1 MTTDQSD
8 LREPLGFIG
17 VGRMG
22 GAMAERLLAAGHP
35 VTVYDPDQAAVRR
48 LESAGASRAE
58 SPAAVASAARI
69 VFASLPT
76 PSAVLDVVQGPN
88 GVCHGSAIRIFIDL
102 STSGASA
109 AVAIDEGLRERG
121 IQSLDAP
128 VSGGVAGAR
137 AGTLA
142 IMASG
147 PRAAFDTVEPVI
159 TLLGRVFHVGEQP
172 GLGQTLK
179 LANNLMSQAAIAI
192 TAEALALGVKA
203 GLDPQLML
211 DVINV
216 SSGRNT
222 ASADK
227 FPKHVLTRD
236 FDFGFTTGLALRTC
250 ACASTRL
257 RCSGSRCRSVDR
269 SASCCPGR
277 RRNSARNPTAP
288 ASPVSSNRAPA
299 AKYLPS
305 EDASHERGSLSARP
319 GHSQGGSRQRL
330 RREIARCRR

>member
-109 AVAIDEGLRERG
+109 AVAIDKGLRERG

-147 PRAAFDTVEPVI
+147 PRAAFETVEPVI

-227 FPKHVLTRD
+227 FPKHVLTRG
-236 FDFGFTTGLALRTC
+236 FDFGFTTGLALKDVRMC
-250 ACASTRL
+250 LDEAALLGVPMSV
-257 RCSGSRCRSVDR
+257 GRSVAELLSRTQEEFGAESD
-269 SASCCPGR
+269 CTCV
-277 RRNSARNPTAP
+277 ARVVESRAGCEI
-288 ASPVSSNRAPA
+288 SP
-299 AKYLPS
+299 K
-305 EDASHERGSLSARP
+305 RGSKS
-319 GHSQGGSRQRL
+319 
-330 RREIARCRR
+330 

>member
-69 VFASLPT
+69 AFASLPT

-88 GVCHGSAIRIFIDL
+88 GVRHGSAIRIFIDL

-147 PRAAFDTVEPVI
+147 PRAAFETVEPVI

-227 FPKHVLTRD
+227 FPKHVLTRG
-236 FDFGFTTGLALRTC
+236 FDFGFTTGLALKDVRMC
-250 ACASTRL
+250 LDEAALLGVPMSV
-257 RCSGSRCRSVDR
+257 GRSVGELLSRTQEEFGAESD
-269 SASCCPGR
+269 CTCV
-277 RRNSARNPTAP
+277 ARVVESRAGCEI
-288 ASPVSSNRAPA
+288 SP
-299 AKYLPS
+299 K
-305 EDASHERGSLSARP
+305 RGCKS
-319 GHSQGGSRQRL
+319 
-330 RREIARCRR
+330 

>member
-109 AVAIDEGLRERG
+109 AVAIDKGLRERG

-147 PRAAFDTVEPVI
+147 PRAVFDTVEPVI

-227 FPKHVLTRD
+227 FPKHVLTRG
-236 FDFGFTTGLALRTC
+236 FDFGFTTGLALKDVRMC
-250 ACASTRL
+250 LDEAALLGVPMSV
-257 RCSGSRCRSVDR
+257 GRSVGELLSRTQEEFGAESD
-269 SASCCPGR
+269 CTCV
-277 RRNSARNPTAP
+277 ARVVESRAGCEI
-288 ASPVSSNRAPA
+288 SP
-299 AKYLPS
+299 K
-305 EDASHERGSLSARP
+305 RGCKS
-319 GHSQGGSRQRL
+319 
-330 RREIARCRR
+330 

>member
-1 MTTDQSD
+1 MSTDRPGT
-8 LREPLGFIG
+8 LEPLGFIG

-22 GAMAERLLAAGHP
+22 AAMAGRLLVAGHP
-35 VTVYDPDQAAVRR
+35 VTVHDADEVAVGR
-48 LESAGASRAE
+48 LVSAGASRAD
-58 SPAAVASAARI
+58 SPASVASAARI

-76 PSAVLDVVQGPN
+76 PAVVLEVVRGPN
-88 GVCHGSAIRIFIDL
+88 GIRHGSSARIFVDL

-109 AVAIDEGLRERG
+109 AIAIAADLRERG
-121 IQSLDAP
+121 VQSLDAP
-128 VSGGVAGAR
+128 VSGGIAGAR

-147 PRAAFDTVEPVI
+147 PRAAFDAVEPML
-159 TLLGRVFHVGEQP
+159 TLIGRVFHVGEKP

-216 SSGRNT
+216 SGGRNT

-227 FPKHVLTRD
+227 FPKHVLTRG
-236 FDFGFTTGLALRTC
+236 FDFGFSAGLAFKDV
-250 ACASTRL
+250 RL
-257 RCSGSRCRSVDR
+257 CLDE
-269 SASCCPGR
+269 
-277 RRNSARNPTAP
+277 
-288 ASPVSSNRAPA
+288 A
-299 AKYLPS
+299 AKLGVPMTVGR
-305 EDASHERGSLSARP
+305 EVCELLSMTQETYGP
-319 GHSQGGSRQRL
+319 DSDCTC
-330 RREIARCRR
+330 IARIVESRAGCEISSKRGKEP

>member
-147 PRAAFDTVEPVI
+147 PRAAFETVEPVI

-227 FPKHVLTRD
+227 FPKHVLTRG
-236 FDFGFTTGLALRTC
+236 FDFGFTTGLALKDVRMC
-250 ACASTRL
+250 LDEAALLGVPMSV
-257 RCSGSRCRSVDR
+257 GRSVGELLSRTQEEFGAESD
-269 SASCCPGR
+269 CTCV
-277 RRNSARNPTAP
+277 ARVVESRAGCEI
-288 ASPVSSNRAPA
+288 SP
-299 AKYLPS
+299 K
-305 EDASHERGSLSARP
+305 RGSKS
-319 GHSQGGSRQRL
+319 
-330 RREIARCRR
+330 

>member
-1 MTTDQSD
+1 MTMDQSD
-8 LREPLGFIG
+8 IREPLGFIG

-35 VTVYDPDQAAVRR
+35 VTVYDPDQAALRR
-48 LESAGASRAE
+48 LESAGASRAG

-76 PSAVLDVVQGPN
+76 PSAVLDVVRGPN
-88 GVCHGSAIRIFIDL
+88 GVRHGATVRIFIDL

-109 AVAIDEGLRERG
+109 AVAIDECLRECG
-121 IQSLDAP
+121 IQALDAP
-128 VSGGVAGAR
+128 VSGGVAGAC

-147 PRAAFDTVEPVI
+147 PRAAFDAVEPVL
-159 TLLGRVFHVGEQP
+159 TLLGRVFYVGERP

-227 FPKHVLTRD
+227 YPKHVLTRG
-236 FDFGFTTGLALRTC
+236 FDFGFTTGLALKDVRMC
-250 ACASTRL
+250 LDEAAL
-257 RCSGSRCRSVDR
+257 LGVPMPVGRSVGELLSRTQEEFGAESD
-269 SASCCPGR
+269 CTCV
-277 RRNSARNPTAP
+277 ARVVESRAGCEI
-288 ASPVSSNRAPA
+288 SP
-299 AKYLPS
+299 K
-305 EDASHERGSLSARP
+305 RGSKS
-319 GHSQGGSRQRL
+319 
-330 RREIARCRR
+330 

>member
-1 MTTDQSD
+1 MTVDRPGA
-8 LREPLGFIG
+8 REPLGFIG

-35 VTVYDPDQAAVRR
+35 VTVYDADQAALRR
-48 LESAGASRAE
+48 LQSAGAARAD
-58 SPAAVASAARI
+58 SPAAVASAARV

-76 PSAVLDVVQGPN
+76 PSAVLDVVRGPN
-88 GVCHGSAIRIFIDL
+88 GVRHGATARIFIDL

-109 AVAIDEGLRERG
+109 AVAIDECLRECG
-121 IQSLDAP
+121 MQALDAP

-147 PRAAFDTVEPVI
+147 PRAAFDAIEPVI
-159 TLLGRVFHVGEQP
+159 TLLGRVFHVGERP

-192 TAEALALGVKA
+192 TAEALVMGVKA

-222 ASADK
+222 ASDYK
-227 FPKHVLTRD
+227 FPKHVLTRG
-236 FDFGFTTGLALRTC
+236 FDFGFTTGLALKDVRMC
-250 ACASTRL
+250 LEEAAL
-257 RCSGSRCRSVDR
+257 LGVPMAVGRSVGELLSRTQEEFGAD
-269 SASCCPGR
+269 SDCTCV
-277 RRNSARNPTAP
+277 ARAVESR
-288 ASPVSSNRAPA
+288 AGCEISP
-299 AKYLPS
+299 K
-305 EDASHERGSLSARP
+305 RGSTS
-319 GHSQGGSRQRL
+319 
-330 RREIARCRR
+330 

>member
-1 MTTDQSD
+1 MTRDGSQG
-8 LREPLGFIG
+8 RAPIGFIG

-22 GAMAERLLAAGHP
+22 GPMAERLLHAGYR
-35 VTVYDPDQAAVRR
+35 VTAYDRDVSALER
-48 LESAGASRAE
+48 LASTGATPAD
-58 SPAAVASAARI
+58 SPAAVASAASI

-76 PSAVLDVVQGPN
+76 PAVVLEVVRGPN
-88 GVCHGSAIRIFIDL
+88 GVCHGTAVRIFVDL
-102 STSGASA
+102 STSGAAA
-109 AVAIDEGLRERG
+109 AVEIDACLDERG

-147 PRAAFDTVEPVI
+147 PRAAFDAAEPVLK
-159 TLLGRVFHVGEQP
+159 LLGRVFHVGEKP

-192 TAEALALGVKA
+192 TAEALTLGTRA
-203 GLDPQLML
+203 GLNPQLML

-227 FPKHVLTRD
+227 FPKHVLTRG
-236 FDFGFTTGLALRTC
+236 FDFGFTTGLALKDVRMCLDEAARLGVAMSVGRAVGELLAQTQDAYGADSDCTCVARTVE
-250 ACASTRL
+250 
-257 RCSGSRCRSVDR
+257 SRAGCEI
-269 SASCCPGR
+269 P
-277 RRNSARNPTAP
+277 PT
-288 ASPVSSNRAPA
+288 
-299 AKYLPS
+299 
-305 EDASHERGSLSARP
+305 RGSKS
-319 GHSQGGSRQRL
+319 
-330 RREIARCRR
+330 

>member
-8 LREPLGFIG
+8 LRERLGFIG

-35 VTVYDPDQAAVRR
+35 VTVYDPDQAALRR

-69 VFASLPT
+69 AFASLPT

-147 PRAAFDTVEPVI
+147 PRAAFETVEPVI

-227 FPKHVLTRD
+227 FPKHVLTRG
-236 FDFGFTTGLALRTC
+236 FDFGFTTGLALKDVRMC
-250 ACASTRL
+250 LDEAALLGVPMSV
-257 RCSGSRCRSVDR
+257 GRSVGELLSRTQEEFGAESD
-269 SASCCPGR
+269 CTCV
-277 RRNSARNPTAP
+277 ARVVESRAGCEI
-288 ASPVSSNRAPA
+288 SP
-299 AKYLPS
+299 K
-305 EDASHERGSLSARP
+305 RGCKS
-319 GHSQGGSRQRL
+319 
-330 RREIARCRR
+330 

>member
-1 MTTDQSD
+1 MDRSVTGLRSAA
-8 LREPLGFIG
+8 REPVGFIG

-22 GAMAERLLAAGHP
+22 AAMAKRLLDAGYP
-35 VTVYDPDQAAVRR
+35 VIASDRDASAVGR
-48 LESAGASRAE
+48 LVAAGASRAD

-69 VFASLPT
+69 VLASLPT
-76 PSAVLDVVQGPN
+76 PAAVLEVVRGQD
-88 GVCHGSAIRIFIDL
+88 GVCHGTAVRIFADL
-102 STSGASA
+102 STSGAA
-109 AVAIDEGLRERG
+109 AAIAIDECLRERG

-147 PRAAFDTVEPVI
+147 PRAAFETAEPVLQ
-159 TLLGRVFHVGEQP
+159 LLGRVFHVGEKP

-192 TAEALALGVKA
+192 TAEALALGARA

-227 FPKHVLTRD
+227 FPKHVLTRG
-236 FDFGFTTGLALRTC
+236 FDFGFTTGLALKDVRMCLEEADALGIPMTV
-250 ACASTRL
+250 
-257 RCSGSRCRSVDR
+257 GRSVGELLALTQQAYGPD
-269 SASCCPGR
+269 SDCTCV
-277 RRNSARNPTAP
+277 ARTVESRAGCEI
-288 ASPVSSNRAPA
+288 SP
-299 AKYLPS
+299 K
-305 EDASHERGSLSARP
+305 RGNKT
-319 GHSQGGSRQRL
+319 
-330 RREIARCRR
+330 